1 MMKSIAQINEKIK
14 KGKAVVVTAEE
25 IIEIAE
31 EKGYKEA
38 AEYVDVV
45 TTGTFGPMCS
55 SGVFINFGHSS
66 PPIRMTRIELN
77 DVPAYG
83 GLAAVD
89 TYIGATEVSTKRG
102 MEYGGGHVIEDLIAG
117 KDIKLYAT
125 SNGTDCYPR
134 KEILTSIN
142 KDNINQAY
150 MYNPRNAYQNYPAAI
165 NSTNKTIY
173 TYMGTLLPNYG
184 NITYSTS
191 GELSPLINDPYLRT
205 IGVGTRIFLGGA
217 IGYVAWEGTQHKV
230 EVERSENGVPVVN
243 AATLAVIG
251 DIKGMSTRYI
261 RGAVFEKYGVTLFVG
276 IGIPIPIL
284 DEEMLRYTAVRNR
297 DIYTRLVDK
306 SGTVQ
311 IDKKYSYEELRSGS
325 VKFNGKTVPTAPLSS
340 LAVARDI
347 AATLKDWI
355 KNGSFELTE
364 AVIPIP
370 HEENVYKLD
379 IREIK

>member
-66 PPIRMTRIELN
+66 PPIKMTRIELN

-102 MEYGGGHVIEDLIAG
+102 LEYGGGHVIEDLIAG

-150 MYNPRNAYQNYPAAI
+150 MFNPRNAYQNYPAAI

-205 IGVGTRIFLGGA
+205 VGVGTRIFLGGSV
-217 IGYVAWEGTQHKV
+217 GYVAWQGTQHKV
-230 EVERSENGVPVVN
+230 DVERSANGVPVVN

-251 DIKGMSTRYI
+251 DIKGMSTKYV

-276 IGIPIPIL
+276 VGIPIPIL

-311 IDKKYSYEELRSGS
+311 IDKMYNYEELRSGS

-340 LAVARDI
+340 LSVARDI

-364 AVIPIP
+364 AVIPLP
-370 HEENVYKLD
+370 YEAKVNKLD
-379 IREIK
+379 IREI